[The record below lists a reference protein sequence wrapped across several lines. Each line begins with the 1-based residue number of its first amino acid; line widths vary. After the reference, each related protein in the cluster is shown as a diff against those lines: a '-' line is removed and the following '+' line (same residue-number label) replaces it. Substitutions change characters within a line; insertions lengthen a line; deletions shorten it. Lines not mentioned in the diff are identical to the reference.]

1 MKRLLRK
8 YYFLLSQIL
17 IQVFIKSKTYL
28 DKFISKIILSIED
41 NPLQELLYGK
51 IKSKVYLGIL
61 DGKVKLKAFFA
72 LVSNSLLSIYENTL
86 KVKVLAL
93 LKSKLFLNTIKG
105 IIVSKNILSFT
116 NFNFLS
122 ISKFFLK
129 IKQLIFLKGNLH
141 LSIAEKNIL
150 KTFNKVKIEYK
161 NKLENIRGFNRQIFN
176 ITKIKFQNL
185 IKTSNNKVLNF
196 NYKLIN
202 FLQQVQPNFS
212 NNIDIKEK
220 KSINLNSRLLL
231 KNNNISINAN
241 KILIFIKKIVLASN
255 NERKNKSFQKVNAIW
270 SVFTTVKKIVKIKS
284 DNGLNFIPRIRNIVS
299 TFDKKISIIKT
310 NFIEKL
316 SLITNS
322 NIKTKILNKIYSIH
336 YITLKIESQAITS
349 FKKLVFIY
357 QVAIRIFFSNK
368 KNIAKLTQNFKYK
381 LILAKARVQNMAKTV
396 SSLKYKL
403 ILTKARVQNIAKT
416 ILFLKYNIYL
426 KNLLQDINF
435 KIKQTALNF
444 KTNISIFIHKV
455 KIINNNLIFQYL
467 KSQISI
473 FIFKIDQKLKI
484 KYSSQLFPFVKI
496 ELTKSKFSNLVQN
509 IFSFKSLA
517 YIKSIFENSLFLKLN
532 LNLKS
537 RLSLI
542 LKFDEF
548 EFIARQISEVKSLV
562 DIFIIDSD
570 NKVLNTTNFN
580 SKISLSIWEYP
591 KQIDNGLIITQANA
605 AIKENGE
612 LTII

>member
-28 DKFISKIILSIED
+28 DKFISKIVLSIED
-41 NPLQELLYGK
+41 NHLQELLYGK
-51 IKSKVYLGIL
+51 IKSKVYLDIL
-61 DGKVKLKAFFA
+61 DGKIKLKAFFA

-86 KVKVLAL
+86 KVKALVL

-150 KTFNKVKIEYK
+150 KIFIKAKIEYK
-161 NKLENIRGFNRQIFN
+161 NKLENISSFNRQIFN

-202 FLQQVQPNFS
+202 FLQQVQPNF
-212 NNIDIKEK
+212 NKNIDIKGE
-220 KSINLNSRLLL
+220 KSINLNSYLSL
-231 KNNNISINAN
+231 KNNNISINTN
-241 KILIFIKKIVLASN
+241 KILIFIKKITLASKN
-255 NERKNKSFQKVNAIW
+255 QKKNKSLQKVNAIW
-270 SVFTTVKKIVKIKS
+270 SVFTTVKKIIKIKS
-284 DNGLNFIPRIRNIVS
+284 KNGLNFIPRVKNIIAV
-299 TFDKKISIIKT
+299 FLDKKISIIRT

-316 SLITNS
+316 SLITNL

-336 YITLKIESQAITS
+336 YIKLKIESQALTS
-349 FKKLVFIY
+349 FKKLVYIY
-357 QVAIRIFFSNK
+357 QAVIHIFFSSK
-368 KNIAKLTQNFKYK
+368 KNIVKLSQNF
-381 LILAKARVQNMAKTV
+381 
-396 SSLKYKL
+396 KYKL
-403 ILTKARVQNIAKT
+403 ILTKARVQDIAKTVLSLKYKLILDKARVQSIAKT

-444 KTNISIFIHKV
+444 KINISIFIHKV
-455 KIINNNLIFQYL
+455 EIIKNNIIFQYL

-484 KYSSQLFPFVKI
+484 KYSSQLFSFAKI

-509 IFSFKSLA
+509 ILSFKSLT
-517 YIKSIFENSLFLKLN
+517 YIKSIFESSLFLKLN
-532 LNLKS
+532 LNFES
-537 RLSLI
+537 RLNLI

-548 EFIARQISEVKSLV
+548 ITKQISKVKSLI
-562 DIFIIDSD
+562 DIFMVNSD
-570 NKVLNTTNFN
+570 NKVLNITNFN
-580 SKISLSIWEYP
+580 SKISLSIWKYP
-591 KQIDNGLIITQANA
+591 ELIDNGLIITQANT
-605 AIKENGE
+605 IIEENGE